1 MLEKYEK
8 NFDENEFMRSF
19 MERKQISTKKQALA
33 ELRKLIKKEGY
44 YQTKIKEALKK
55 RYPDAFVA
63 KISQGAYSQAGIPD
77 VMFIKDGHYFGFEV
91 KRPVVGIRSK
101 LQEQTAR
108 MIQAAGGT
116 AAFVCWPEEA
126 IREVEKYEKAKDK
139 YMINRTKY
147 KDIKR
152 YDHKQME
159 DFLTDVYKNGYADG
173 KESVPGVELQD
184 VEKALQD
191 VKGIGPVVWNRI
203 KERLAELF
211 RKEQP

>member
-8 NFDENEFMRSF
+8 NFDENEFVRSF

-44 YQTKIKEALKK
+44 YQTKIKEALMK

-116 AAFVCWPEEA
+116 AAFVCWPGLPSSSLLSSLMSFLLYPVLVLLDPCFL
-126 IREVEKYEKAKDK
+126 RSVCFL
-139 YMINRTKY
+139 RTL
-147 KDIKR
+147 R
-152 YDHKQME
+152 LG
-159 DFLTDVYKNGYADG
+159 FGLSFV
-173 KESVPGVELQD
+173 LQ
-184 VEKALQD
+184 V
-191 VKGIGPVVWNRI
+191 
-203 KERLAELF
+203 
-211 RKEQP
+211 

>member
-77 VMFIKDGHYFGFEV
+77 VMFIKDGHYFGFEG

-126 IREVEKYEKAKDK
+126 IREVEEYEKSQ
-139 YMINRTKY
+139 R
-147 KDIKR
+147 
-152 YDHKQME
+152 
-159 DFLTDVYKNGYADG
+159 
-173 KESVPGVELQD
+173 
-184 VEKALQD
+184 
-191 VKGIGPVVWNRI
+191 
-203 KERLAELF
+203 
-211 RKEQP
+211 

>member
-91 KRPVVGIRSK
+91 KRPVVGIRS
-101 LQEQTAR
+101 
-108 MIQAAGGT
+108 AAGADSQDDPG
-116 AAFVCWPEEA
+116 
-126 IREVEKYEKAKDK
+126 RRR
-139 YMINRTKY
+139 NR
-147 KDIKR
+147 
-152 YDHKQME
+152 
-159 DFLTDVYKNGYADG
+159 
-173 KESVPGVELQD
+173 SVRLLARGSNQR
-184 VEKALQD
+184 
-191 VKGIGPVVWNRI
+191 GGRI
-203 KERLAELF
+203 
-211 RKEQP
+211 